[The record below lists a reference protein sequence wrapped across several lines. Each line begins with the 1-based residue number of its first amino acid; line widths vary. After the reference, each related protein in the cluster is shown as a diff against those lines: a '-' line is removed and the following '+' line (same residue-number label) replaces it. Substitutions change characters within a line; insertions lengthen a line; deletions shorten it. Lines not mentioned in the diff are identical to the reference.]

1 MAPRA
6 TKAKD
11 IEQTNVKHSA
21 PRPSIYNASSICGL
35 GMMDRGSD
43 NQASQTIDILSI

>member
-21 PRPSIYNASSICGL
+21 PSIYNASSICGL
-35 GMMDRGSD
+35 GMMDRGSN
-43 NQASQTIDILSI
+43 NQASQTRDILSI